1 MSPDFL
7 RLRYLQSAA
16 DDTPLHTPPPP
27 TPPTPPPLVILLSMF
42 KLLLRPVPKE
52 ALTGRKNSLLIFYDC
67 DICSQRLMT
76 LLFTR
81 PLSPLTPPV
90 ILLSLFL
97 TPSQEVP
104 KEAKI
109 FRYFNQVATVVMLF
123 ETGGFLILN
132 NNTVVSF
139 IFFLTI
145 LSPDYPSLFMY

>member
-1 MSPDFL
+1 
-7 RLRYLQSAA
+7 
-16 DDTPLHTPPPP
+16 
-27 TPPTPPPLVILLSMF
+27 
-42 KLLLRPVPKE
+42 
-52 ALTGRKNSLLIFYDC
+52 
-67 DICSQRLMT
+67 MT